1 MSISPKERKYLKDKH
16 KGGKNNSKGNIY
28 ESYYTTYCIA
38 DFMNRNMSRLN
49 SIYFTSQLENCFVD
63 DLLIEDSVSSHR
75 IYHQIKDV
83 KNLTWKTKRLK
94 YDFEKQKYI
103 SSEAGENFEL
113 KLIHSNPIEMV
124 NPIPCEIV
132 SCTSTFFFPAGRS
145 LNQLILSYSPFK
157 EAIKN
162 IAASANSEDDELLGI
177 AETILGIWVGS
188 KQKQISLKMISDE
201 VRKLGQGYVNIKT
214 YPDIRISEY
223 CEKLFQRFNLRF
235 YTCGINLY
243 WSNSNGTLKGSIEW
257 TPEMEQKLEKTEFS
271 DFWNLIEL
279 LS

>member
-1 MSISPKERKYLKDKH
+1 
-16 KGGKNNSKGNIY
+16 
-28 ESYYTTYCIA
+28 
-38 DFMNRNMSRLN
+38 MSRLN
-49 SIYFTSQLENCFVD
+49 SIYFTSQLEN
-63 DLLIEDSVSSHR
+63 
-75 IYHQIKDV
+75 
-83 KNLTWKTKRLK
+83 
-94 YDFEKQKYI
+94 
-103 SSEAGENFEL
+103 
-113 KLIHSNPIEMV
+113 SNPIEMV